1 MKEHICEKSK
11 EKIYQII
18 NEKKSSMESPL
29 MAILSEIQA
38 TFGYIDEEVQEIV
51 AKELEI
57 SKSDVYGVVSFYS
70 YFSMKPKGKY
80 VIGVCFGTACYVKG
94 TQAIID
100 EFSSKLGI
108 KPGETSEDGLFS
120 IDILRCIG
128 ACGLAPVVSIN
139 GKVYPHVEIK
149 DVSKIIKEY
158 KDKEV
163 EVNG

>member
-1 MKEHICEKSK
+1 MKDNITKNSL
-11 EKIYQII
+11 EKIYKII
-18 NEKKSSMESPL
+18 NEKKAKMESPL

-38 TFGYIDEEVQEIV
+38 TFGYIDLEVQEIV
-51 AKELEI
+51 AKELNM

-80 VIGVCFGTACYVKG
+80 VIGVCLGTACYVKG
-94 TQAIID
+94 TQAILD
-100 EFSSKLGI
+100 EFASKLGI
-108 KPGETSEDGLFS
+108 KEGETTEDGLFS
-120 IDILRCIG
+120 IDVLRCIG

-149 DVSKIIKEY
+149 DVTKIIKEY

-163 EVNG
+163 EANA

>member
-1 MKEHICEKSK
+1 MGNITEVSRK
-11 EKIYQII
+11 KIYQII
-18 NEKKSSMESPL
+18 SEKKKEMESPL

-38 TFGYIDEEVQEIV
+38 TFGYIDLEVQEIIS
-51 AKELEI
+51 KELGI

-128 ACGLAPVVSIN
+128 ACGLAPVISVN
-139 GKVYPHVEIK
+139 GKIYPHVAIK
-149 DVSKIIKEY
+149 DVDKIIADCKKGEI
-158 KDKEV
+158 
-163 EVNG
+163 N

>member
-1 MKEHICEKSK
+1 MGNITEVSK
-11 EKIYQII
+11 KRIYEII
-18 NEKKSSMESPL
+18 NEKKKEMESPL

-38 TFGYIDEEVQEIV
+38 TFGYIDLEVQEIV
-51 AKELEI
+51 SKELGI

-128 ACGLAPVVSIN
+128 ACGLAPVISVN
-139 GKVYPHVEIK
+139 GKIYPHVEIK

-163 EVNG
+163 NSNE

>member
-1 MKEHICEKSK
+1 MKQHITEKSI

-38 TFGYIDEEVQEIV
+38 TFGYIDEEVQAII
-51 AKELEI
+51 AKELDI

-108 KPGETSEDGLFS
+108 KPGETSADGLFT

-128 ACGLAPVVSIN
+128 ACGLAPVISVN
-139 GKVYPHVEIK
+139 GKIYPHVEIK

-163 EVNG
+163 SNNG